1 MRSSLP
7 SNKGGVDVQ
16 YALSLAY
23 NTTAT
28 YYTTGGHGPVVSG
41 SGAPNQGPTANEP
54 YLEQLHYLLGLPDED
69 LPAILSTSY
78 GTHEQ
83 LVPVSYANQT
93 CNMFAQLGARR
104 VSVIFAS
111 GDSGAEGPCFFNS
124 STNKTRSLPNIP
136 ASCPFVT
143 AVGGTHDVNPEKA
156 VSFSGGGFSKVFPRP
171 EYQDDAVRQYVD
183 KLGDKWKGLYN
194 QPGRSVPG
202 VAAQAVDFVYA
213 DYGRH
218 RKSNGTRFVSQI

>member
-7 SNKGGVDVQ
+7 SNKASMDVQ

-23 NTTAT
+23 NTTAM
-28 YYTTGGHGPVVSG
+28 YYITGGHGPVVSD
-41 SGAPNQGPTANEP
+41 ADPPNQGPAADEP
-54 YLEQLHYLLGLPDED
+54 YLEQLHYLLGLPDEN
-69 LPAILSTSY
+69 LPAVLSTSY
-78 GTHEQ
+78 DTHEQ

-93 CNMFAQLGARR
+93 CNMFAQLGARG
-104 VSVIFAS
+104 VSLIF
-111 GDSGAEGPCFFNS
+111 NN
-124 STNKTRSLPNIP
+124 STNKTRPLPNFP

-171 EYQDDAVRQYVD
+171 EYQDDAVRQYFD
-183 KLGDKWKGLYN
+183 KLGGKWKGLYN
-194 QPGRSVPG
+194 QPGRGVPD

-213 DYGRH
+213 DHGRH
-218 RKSNGTRFVSQI
+218 RKSNGTRFVCQI